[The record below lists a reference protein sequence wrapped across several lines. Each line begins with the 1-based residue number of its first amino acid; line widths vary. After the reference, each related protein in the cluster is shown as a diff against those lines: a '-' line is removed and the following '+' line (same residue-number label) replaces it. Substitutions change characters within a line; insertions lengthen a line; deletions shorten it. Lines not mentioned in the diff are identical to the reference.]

1 MRQKFLDNFEEALAG
16 ILLLV
21 MVSVAFINVITRYL
35 VKYSLAFTEELE
47 VNLFVWMVLL
57 GAAAGFKRGSHLGV
71 NFVVSF
77 FPKKVKKI
85 VIIIG
90 YIITAS
96 LFIILIYLGIKEVAD
111 EILLQATSE
120 SLGVPVWWYTIG
132 VPIGS
137 AIVIWRIIGRILKE
151 LKEEEK

>member
-21 MVSVAFINVITRYL
+21 MASVAFINVITRYL

-85 VIIIG
+85 VIVIG
-90 YIITAS
+90 YIITAF
-96 LFIILIYLGIKEVAD
+96 LFVVLIYLGIKEVLD
-111 EILLQATSE
+111 EMLLEATSE

-137 AIVIWRIIGRILKE
+137 AIVIWRIVERILKE
-151 LKEEEK
+151 WREEEK

>member
-1 MRQKFLDNFEEALAG
+1 MGRKFLDNFEEALAG
-16 ILLLV
+16 IILLI
-21 MVSVAFINVITRYL
+21 MASVAFINVITRYL

-77 FPKKVKKI
+77 FPKRVKKI
-85 VIIIG
+85 VIVSG
-90 YIITAS
+90 YIITAL
-96 LFIILIYLGIKEVAD
+96 LFVVLIYLGIGEVLD
-111 EILLQATSE
+111 EISLEATSE

-137 AIVIWRIIGRILKE
+137 AIVIWRIIERISKE